1 MTTEKTISY
10 NDKIEAKDKSTIN
23 GYIRETEQNIFS
35 SNNESF
41 YNNIPMIIN
50 YLCIKYYHISKDRF
64 DPILHGNGVSV
75 SDNKI
80 TKTSWAGSSSSF
92 LSNIVSNHK
101 HHWRFKTV
109 NLRPTYIGVR
119 ANKTD
124 PNNNDLNSIH
134 YPWGGDDQNG
144 SFGIHLYTGELRG
157 DPQRNNEKYCPG
169 CNSGDIIDMYLD
181 LNKFELSFAINNKH
195 YGKAFD
201 VDKT

>member
-80 TKTSWAGSSSSF
+80 TKTTHGASSSF

-101 HHWRFKTV
+101 HHWRFKIV
-109 NLRPTYIGVR
+109 NKRPIYIGVR

-124 PNNNDLNSIH
+124 PNNNDLNTLH
-134 YPWGGDDQNG
+134 YPKSWLSEPKNG
-144 SFGIHLYTGELRG
+144 SFG
-157 DPQRNNEKYCPG
+157 
-169 CNSGDIIDMYLD
+169 
-181 LNKFELSFAINNKH
+181 
-195 YGKAFD
+195 
-201 VDKT
+201 